1 MVGTYIYKFF
11 LLNEFSFLG
20 KDPSLLSHSP
30 HITSTGH
37 SALIPFCAYK
47 TDMNFSQNP
56 LSLPGITFPF
66 CSSFLPT
73 LLDGHLCYKLTLDK
87 KSGQGKK
94 NALMLVLDYNEDHSV
109 SSTKGTMLTSSKKL
123 FNYDEE
129 LEKKQRESARI
140 HIDFLAPFDGLGGG
154 LYLMTAVKKMTSKE
168 DFLSMDFKDR
178 QCDIE
183 LYENCR
189 TRELVKHCNCVPWE
203 VSGFEVR
210 GRAHIT

>member
-1 MVGTYIYKFF
+1 M
-11 LLNEFSFLG
+11 
-20 KDPSLLSHSP
+20 SHSP
-30 HITSTGH
+30 HITPTGH

-47 TDMNFSQNP
+47 TDLNFSQNP

-73 LLDGHLCYKLTLDK
+73 LLDGHLCYKLTLNK
-87 KSGQGKK
+87 ESGQGKK
-94 NALMLVLDYNEDHSV
+94 NALMLVLDYNEDHSI
-109 SSTKGTMLTSSKKL
+109 SSTKGKILTSSKKL

-140 HIDFLAPFDGLGGG
+140 HIDTLAPFDGLGGG

-183 LYENCR
+183 LYEECR
-189 TRELVKHCNCVPWE
+189 TRKLVKKCNCATLE
-203 VSGFEVR
+203 MSGFEVR
-210 GRAHIT
+210 R